1 MKKLYVILDAFVNGG
16 GQKIAQTAHGV
27 AAFCLARPE
36 LATEWNNGYI
46 VVKKAKNLDEWLKQG
61 DASFQEPYWE
71 NRTTAVVAFRE
82 EGFAADL
89 PLA

>member
-27 AAFCLARPE
+27 AEFCLKRPD
-36 LATEWNNGYI
+36 LASEWNNGYI
-46 VVKKAKNLDEWLKQG
+46 VVKKTKSLDDWIAQG
-61 DASFQEPYWE
+61 DVTFREPYWDH
-71 NRTTAVVAFRE
+71 RVTAVVAFRE
-82 EGFAADL
+82 DGFAADL